1 MFNKQI
7 TKIIKIC
14 LQNYSMRFDP
24 ILTKRFLC
32 LCFVWKCKNG
42 NKKRWIIS
50 MFCYADTHTRAY
62 TCACKRYVWIPIIQL
77 FNWIM
82 YLKVFIH
89 WFLII
94 LKESIKFGH
103 IFLCVDKLKE
113 SCWVVSIWNIV
124 NQMSGKF
131 EWQMSYWINIKLKNE
146 LWLHQ

>member
-14 LQNYSMRFDP
+14 SQNYCMRFDP

-50 MFCYADTHTRAY
+50 MFCYADTYTRAY

-103 IFLCVDKLKE
+103 IFCVLISWNNLVELFRFEILWIKRAVNLNDKWATE
-113 SCWVVSIWNIV
+113 ST
-124 NQMSGKF
+124 
-131 EWQMSYWINIKLKNE
+131 
-146 LWLHQ
+146 

>member
-103 IFLCVDKLKE
+103 FFCVWISWNNLVELFRFEILWIKWAVNLNDKWATE
-113 SCWVVSIWNIV
+113 ST
-124 NQMSGKF
+124 
-131 EWQMSYWINIKLKNE
+131 
-146 LWLHQ
+146 